1 MPRVSLN
8 KDLEPEDKVTFRLE
22 IILFGEEVDDTFD
35 MVVPRA
41 AVLMSKQKNIIMKA
55 EDREKYIP
63 KTGPGTNYNFSK
75 YRISDNNISNNK
87 YRLLTVLNN
96 EKKAGELEVGDEVL
110 ITCANLNQVPA
121 VVVAGESKRK
131 NYVYLAVSKSQTISP
146 ASNLSGN
153 ANGTF
158 AEIKKKQKIR
168 KITVSLNKSIL
179 NDLIAKKVANSLTK
193 GNVEDILIFA
203 YKQFNGVNKSSI
215 KYKLMNN
222 DAVVN
227 LKEPPQHSAVVE
239 WRSKTSAEKNFIIN
253 DEEGNKVLCYVAIAR
268 YIYDGSKWV
277 GEWLQVDKDGD
288 VIWGQ
293 ARQ

>member
-1 MPRVSLN
+1 MSRVSLN
-8 KDLEPEDKVTFRLE
+8 RDLEPRDKVTFRLE
-22 IILFGEEVDDTFD
+22 ITLFGQEVDDTFD

-41 AVLMSKQKNIIMKA
+41 APLMSTEKNIRMKA

-63 KTGPGTNYNFSK
+63 QTGPGKNYNFSK
-75 YRISDNNISNNK
+75 YRISDNNIGNNK

-110 ITCANLNQVPA
+110 ITCANLSQVPA
-121 VVVAGESKRK
+121 VVVKGASTRK

-146 ASNLSGN
+146 SSNLSGN

-158 AEIKKKQKIR
+158 VEVKKKNKTR
-168 KITVSLNKSIL
+168 KITVSLNSSIL
-179 NDLIAKKVANSLTK
+179 KDLMAKKLPNSLSK

-222 DAVVN
+222 DAIVN
-227 LKEPPQHSAVVE
+227 LKTPPQHSSVVE
-239 WRSKTSAEKNFIIN
+239 WRRKTTAEKEFTIN
-253 DEEGNKVLCYVAIAR
+253 DENGNKVLCYVAIAR
-268 YIYDGSKWV
+268 YIYDGTKWN
-277 GEWLQVDKDGD
+277 GEWLQTDKDGE

-293 ARQ
+293 AR

>member
-1 MPRVSLN
+1 MSRVSLN
-8 KDLEPEDKVTFRLE
+8 KDLEPKDKVTFRLE
-22 IILFGEEVDDTFD
+22 VTLFGEEVDDMFD

-41 AVLMSKQKNIIMKA
+41 AVLMSTQKNIRMKA

-63 KTGPGTNYNFSK
+63 QTGPGKNYNFSK
-75 YRISDNNISNNK
+75 YRISNNNIGSNK

-110 ITCANLNQVPA
+110 VTCANLTQVPA
-121 VVVAGESKRK
+121 VVVAGASKRK
-131 NYVYLAVSKSQTISP
+131 KYVYLAISKSQTISP
-146 ASNLSGN
+146 SSNTAGN

-158 AEIKKKQKIR
+158 AEVKKIKKIR
-168 KITVSLNKSIL
+168 KITIELNKSVL
-179 NDLIAKKVANSLTK
+179 DDLMAKKVGNSLSK

-222 DAVVN
+222 DAIIN
-227 LKEPPQHSAVVE
+227 LKNPPQHSAVVE
-239 WRSKTSAEKNFIIN
+239 WRRKTTAEKDFTIN

-268 YIYDGSKWV
+268 YIYDGTKWN
-277 GEWLQVDKDGD
+277 GEWLQTDKDGD

-293 ARQ
+293 AK